1 MQLGFSHRLIITSD
15 ILKRERE
22 SLGTIG
28 HYRTNTDHRA
38 AGQQSLTQSPAAS
51 ATGATSSVNQARG
64 DRYEVDRNTNSVS
77 FHWGRH
83 VVGPPM
89 VGATLGIAIGLAGP
103 DVLKYGNEGCKT
115 GGRCW
120 LPELTHGASPLSGNK
135 YFRVAGHVFEYL
147 TK

>member
-1 MQLGFSHRLIITSD
+1 MGS
-15 ILKRERE
+15 
-22 SLGTIG
+22 IG

-38 AGQQSLTQSPAAS
+38 AGQQSLTQGPATPS
-51 ATGATSSVNQARG
+51 TEATSSVNQARG
-64 DRYEVDRNTNSVS
+64 DRYGVDRDTNSVS

-83 VVGPPM
+83 VVGPAM